1 MPSTSE
7 TSRRWS
13 ALSAPMVRTSLWLFC
28 IALICIWLAD
38 LEIRAV
44 SPWAEL
50 GRFARGLV
58 QPDFTTFDTAI
69 IALVR
74 TVAFAFTGVGIAAIV
89 GMGLALI
96 FRYRVVRT
104 LCAFVRA
111 IHELFWA
118 LIFLQFF
125 GLHPLTG
132 VLAIALPYAATFAR
146 VYSEILE
153 EGDRRA
159 AQALPAGSGIIST
172 FWYARVP
179 DLWVHI
185 TSYTSYRLEC
195 GMRSSAVL
203 GFVGMPTLGFYLET
217 AYAEGLYG
225 EVGMLLILFLVLI
238 ASLRLWVRPKFVAVY
253 LLAAPF
259 FLGTGLPIVWG
270 NATRFITEDIIPAPL
285 RNGEGLAGLGPWL
298 GELFWYQALPGIGT
312 TLVLTQIALVG
323 TGVIALLSFP
333 LVSRLFVSRSGQVG
347 GHGLLIIGRSIPEY
361 LLAYVLLQLWGPS
374 MLPAVVAL
382 AIHNGAIIGYLIGR
396 QSNTLVLRPD
406 AVTGFNR
413 YTHEV
418 VPRLYRQFLAFLLYR
433 WEIIMRETAILGI
446 LGITTLGFYV
456 DSAIE
461 ELRFDRAV
469 VLILI
474 TAILNIGVDAMAR
487 AIRRHLQLRTT
498 PTARIPETPRPP
510 QPPHTPQTATQA

>member
-1 MPSTSE
+1 MHSTNHAN
-7 TSRRWS
+7 RRWS
-13 ALSAPMVRTSLWLFC
+13 ALSAPLVRTSLWLFG
-28 IALICIWLAD
+28 IALIAIWIAD
-38 LEIRAV
+38 FQIRAI

-58 QPDFTTFDTAI
+58 QPDFATFDTAI

-74 TVAFAFTGVGIAAIV
+74 TVAFAFTGVGIAAVV
-89 GMGLALI
+89 GIGLALI
-96 FRYRVVRT
+96 FHYRIVRT
-104 LCAFVRA
+104 VCAFVRA

-153 EGDRRA
+153 EGDARP
-159 AQALPAGSGIIST
+159 AQSLPAGSGVIST

-179 DLWVHI
+179 DLWTHLM
-185 TSYTSYRLEC
+185 SYTSYRLEC

-203 GFVGMPTLGFYLET
+203 GFVGMPTLGFYLES
-217 AYAEGLYG
+217 AYGEGHYG

-238 ASLRLWVRPKFVAVY
+238 ASLKLWVRPKLVMPY
-253 LLAAPF
+253 LIAAPF

-270 NATRFITEDIIPAPL
+270 NATRFLTEDIVPAPL

-298 GELFWYQALPGIGT
+298 GDLLWNQALPGIGT
-312 TLVLTQIALVG
+312 TLVLTQIALVA

-333 LVSRLFVSRSGQVG
+333 LISRLFVGRTSQVG
-347 GHGLLIIGRSIPEY
+347 GHGLLIVARSIPEY
-361 LLAYVLLQLWGPS
+361 LLAYILLQLWGPS

-382 AIHNGAIIGYLIGR
+382 AIHNGAIIGHLIGR
-396 QSNTLVLRPD
+396 QSNNLVLRPD
-406 AVTGFNR
+406 AVGGFNR
-413 YTHEV
+413 YIYEV
-418 VPRLYRQFLAFLLYR
+418 VPRLYRSFLAFLLYR

-456 DSAIE
+456 DSAIQ
-461 ELRFDRAV
+461 ELRFDRAMI
-469 VLILI
+469 LILI
-474 TAILNIGVDAMAR
+474 TAMLNIGVDALAR

-498 PTARIPETPRPP
+498 PTA
-510 QPPHTPQTATQA
+510 QTPQQP

>member
-1 MPSTSE
+1 MRSTSQAP
-7 TSRRWS
+7 SRWS
-13 ALSAPMVRTSLWLFC
+13 ALSAPLVRTSLWLFGV
-28 IALICIWLAD
+28 ALICIWMAD
-38 LEIRAV
+38 LQIRSI

-50 GRFARGLV
+50 GRFARGLI
-58 QPDFTTFDTAI
+58 QPDFATFDTALV
-69 IALVR
+69 ALLR
-74 TVAFAFTGVGIAAIV
+74 TVAFAFTGVGVAAIL
-89 GMGLALI
+89 GMGLAFI
-96 FRYRVVRT
+96 FHNRIVRT
-104 LCAFVRA
+104 ACAFVRA
-111 IHELFWA
+111 IHEIFWA

-159 AQALPAGSGIIST
+159 AQALPAGSGVIST

-179 DLWVHI
+179 DLWAHLV
-185 TSYTSYRLEC
+185 SYTSYRFEC

-203 GFVGMPTLGFYLET
+203 GFVGMPTLGFYLES
-217 AYAEGLYG
+217 AYGEGHYG
-225 EVGMLLILFLVLI
+225 EVGMLLIMFLVII
-238 ASLRLWVRPKFVAVY
+238 ASLRLWVRPKLVVPY

-298 GELFWYQALPGIGT
+298 GDLLWYQALPGIGT

-333 LVSRLFVSRSGQVG
+333 LISRLFVSRGGQIA
-347 GHGLLIIGRSIPEY
+347 GHGLLVVGRSVPEY
-361 LLAYVLLQLWGPS
+361 LLAYILLQLWGPS

-382 AIHNGAIIGYLIGR
+382 AIHNGAIIGHLIGR

-406 AVTGFNR
+406 AVGGFNR

-418 VPRLYRQFLAFLLYR
+418 VPRLYRSFLAFLLYR

-456 DSAIE
+456 DSAIQ
-461 ELRFDRAV
+461 ELRFDRAM
-469 VLILI
+469 VLILV
-474 TAILNIGVDAMAR
+474 TALLNIGVDSLAR
-487 AIRRHLQLRTT
+487 AIRQHLQLRTT
-498 PTARIPETPRPP
+498 PTAQTPL
-510 QPPHTPQTATQA
+510 QP